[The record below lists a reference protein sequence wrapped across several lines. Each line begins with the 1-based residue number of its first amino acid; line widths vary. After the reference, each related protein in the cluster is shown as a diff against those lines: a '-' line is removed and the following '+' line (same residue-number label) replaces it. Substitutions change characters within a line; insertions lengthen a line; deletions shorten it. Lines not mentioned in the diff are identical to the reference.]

1 MEQAVLGE
9 FLGTAL
15 LILLGNGVVANV
27 SLKDSKGKDAGWLAI
42 NIGWGL
48 AVMVA
53 AFASGYL
60 SGAHL
65 NPAVTLA
72 FAIQGSLKWNLV
84 LPYILAQMAGA
95 IVGQVLVY
103 LHYYEHYQVT
113 EDGETI
119 LGTFS
124 TGPAIPSDWNNLL
137 SEAIGTFV
145 LVFGILSFTKT
156 IMVPGLGTA
165 VVGALIISIGVSLG
179 GPTGYA
185 INPARDLGPRL
196 VHAFLP
202 MDHKGSSHWEYAW
215 IPVVG
220 PMIGGALA
228 AYAFMMI

>member
-95 IVGQVLVY
+95 ASFG
-103 LHYYEHYQVT
+103 
-113 EDGETI
+113 
-119 LGTFS
+119 
-124 TGPAIPSDWNNLL
+124 LL
-137 SEAIGTFV
+137 P
-145 LVFGILSFTKT
+145 LL
-156 IMVPGLGTA
+156 
-165 VVGALIISIGVSLG
+165 
-179 GPTGYA
+179 
-185 INPARDLGPRL
+185 
-196 VHAFLP
+196 
-202 MDHKGSSHWEYAW
+202 
-215 IPVVG
+215 
-220 PMIGGALA
+220 
-228 AYAFMMI
+228 